1 MSCIKSTIGL
11 SVIRTSGDHGTAYG
25 KVGEG
30 RGNEESM
37 VDAIYAEV
45 NIANNLKK
53 DVGAI

>member
-30 RGNEESM
+30 RVNEESM